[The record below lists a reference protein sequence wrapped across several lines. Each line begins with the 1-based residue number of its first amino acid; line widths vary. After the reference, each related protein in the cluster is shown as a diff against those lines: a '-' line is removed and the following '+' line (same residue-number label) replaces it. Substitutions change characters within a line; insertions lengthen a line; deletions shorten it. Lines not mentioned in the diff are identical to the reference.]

1 MSRVAVIGNTHR
13 NLGAACAADLALAG
27 HAVRY
32 AVYPEQAAQLQP
44 LREQGGFV
52 VQGDPEKLLSR
63 RTGTAIL
70 EAICDTPEQALAGA
84 EVVLLDVAMPALETA
99 FAALIP
105 TLPQGAVVHVQSH
118 GYWPAARLAPLLRQA
133 GRTDVLVT
141 EAVAPTHAVSFSGG
155 VVTSGT
161 LRRGLEVATV
171 PGKRTDEALERLHPL
186 FPDLLPAPSVLQTG
200 LECLNLMVHPAMALL
215 GIATMEQNDLKG
227 LSTRFYRECN
237 VPSAGVL
244 AESLDAERGRVC
256 AAYGVRHRTL
266 PVAIRHYYGTSGTGV
281 YESILN
287 CAAYQSF
294 GSFPGSTWRGW
305 ESIDV
310 PYAIVPLVRLAEQ
323 AGIAAPL
330 HRALAE
336 IFGALIGFDPWTA
349 GPTLEAM
356 DLAGSPTDLTARFG
370 GSRGNLAPA

>member
-32 AVYPEQAAQLQP
+32 CVYPEQAAQLQP
-44 LREQGGFV
+44 LREQGGFI

-70 EAICDTPEQALAGA
+70 EAICDTPEQALEGA
-84 EVVLLDVAMPALETA
+84 EVVLLDVSMPALETA

-105 TLPQGAVVHVQSH
+105 FLPQGAVVHVQSH
-118 GYWPAARLAPLLRQA
+118 GYWPSARLTPLLRAA

-141 EAVAPTHAVSFSGG
+141 EAVAPTHAVTLTGG
-155 VVTSGT
+155 TVTSGT
-161 LRRGLEVATV
+161 LRRGLEVATI
-171 PGKRTDEALERLHPL
+171 PGDRVDEALARLHPL

-200 LECLNLMVHPAMALL
+200 LECLNLMVHPAMVLL
-215 GIATMEQNDLKG
+215 GVATMEQNDLQG
-227 LSTRFYRECN
+227 QNTRFYRECN
-237 VPSAGVL
+237 VPSAGAL
-244 AESLDAERGRVC
+244 AEALDAERGRVC
-256 AAYGVRHRTL
+256 AAYGIRHRTL
-266 PVAIRHYYGTSGTGV
+266 PAAIGHYYGTSGTGV

-294 GSFPGSTWRGW
+294 GSFPASTWRGW
-305 ESIDV
+305 ESVDV
-310 PYAIVPLVRLAEQ
+310 PYAVVPLVRLAEQ
-323 AGIAAPL
+323 AGIATPL

-349 GPTLEAM
+349 GPSLEAM
-356 DLAGSPTDLTARFG
+356 DLAGSPRDLATRIAV
-370 GSRGNLAPA
+370 SHGNVAPV